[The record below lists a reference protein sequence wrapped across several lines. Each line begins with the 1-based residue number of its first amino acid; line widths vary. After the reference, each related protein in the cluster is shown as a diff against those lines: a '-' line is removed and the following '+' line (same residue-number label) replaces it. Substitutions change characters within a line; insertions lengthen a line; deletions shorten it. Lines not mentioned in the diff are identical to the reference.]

1 MTITVA
7 LTGFGPFPGAPYNP
21 TGPLVEALAGARAHA
36 GVKRRAHVF
45 PTTYAAVDKEL
56 PSLIARERPDALLMF
71 GLAQRSRHL
80 RIETCAHNRLTC
92 LVPDA
97 GGDLPMQTTI
107 APDAPET
114 LSLAAPAHRL
124 AVAARA
130 AGLPAFVSHDAGR
143 YLCNYICWR
152 ACELASQSGSPRLIA
167 FVHVPAVARSRGAST
182 WRPGLPFILSDL
194 ERAGEAIVQAAIA
207 AVRARR

>member
-1 MTITVA
+1 VRTTA
-7 LTGFGPFPGAPYNP
+7 SPAWCLTP
-21 TGPLVEALAGARAHA
+21 
-36 GVKRRAHVF
+36 
-45 PTTYAAVDKEL
+45 AAICRCK
-56 PSLIARERPDALLMF
+56 P
-71 GLAQRSRHL
+71 Q
-80 RIETCAHNRLTC
+80 
-92 LVPDA
+92 
-97 GGDLPMQTTI
+97 
-107 APDAPET
+107 
-114 LSLAAPAHRL
+114 
-124 AVAARA
+124 
-130 AGLPAFVSHDAGR
+130 SHDAGR